1 MGGSTR
7 VVGVVIE
14 HHKNERAVVATDI
27 ALVVENQQ
35 LVLHNKVA
43 NSARGLAQ
51 VCEVCARIP
60 N

>member
-1 MGGSTR
+1 MGGSTP

-35 LVLHNKVA
+35 QVFRSNTVVNSEPAFMRLGGVA
-43 NSARGLAQ
+43 IR
-51 VCEVCARIP
+51 
-60 N
+60 